1 MPELEPA
8 TLASSRRPSPDWI
21 ILVIACMAQFM
32 VVLDVSIVNVA
43 LPSMQ
48 RSLHFTISNAQWV
61 VNAYILTFG
70 GFLLLGGRAADIF
83 GRRRVY
89 LTGIAIFTLASIGA
103 GFASSGTQMIAI
115 RALQGVGGA
124 ILSPATLTIIVTT
137 FQGPRL
143 PKAIGA
149 WSAVAGAGGAVGGLL
164 GGILTGYASWR
175 WVFFINVPF
184 GIIASVL
191 AVLFLQEMRNR
202 DAVVKLDITGAIL
215 VTGSLASLIYGV
227 VNTTL
232 HGWGSS
238 STLSWFFVGAAA
250 MIGFLFWE
258 LKVASHP
265 LVPFRIFKSRTLS
278 TANIVMFL
286 VGGAFFA
293 MWYFLTF
300 YFQNILGYDPVRTGF
315 AFLPMAL
322 AIIAGAQLS
331 SRILT
336 KTGVKP
342 LLLVGTSLA
351 TLGFLW
357 ISLIKTNSSYWG
369 DLFVPSIITAFAIGL
384 LFAPLATAAT
394 STVDRSESGLASGVL
409 NAARTVGGAIALAVL
424 ATAATSKSATFLHP
438 LSPAALVGGYQRA
451 FQISGLITFVG
462 LLVSFA
468 LPRLTGRQQKLKPE
482 IPASESAI

>member
-1 MPELEPA
+1 MSEIEPETLE
-8 TLASSRRPSPDWI
+8 TSHRRAPDWI
-21 ILVIACMAQFM
+21 ILLIACMAQFM

-89 LTGIAIFTLASIGA
+89 LTGLAIFTLASIGA

-191 AVLFLQEMRNR
+191 AMLFLQEMRNR
-202 DAVVKLDITGAIL
+202 NAVVKLDITGAVLI
-215 VTGSLASLIYGV
+215 TGSLASLIFGV
-227 VNTTL
+227 VNTTI

-238 STLSWFFVGAAA
+238 STLTWFFVGAIA

-265 LVPFRIFKSRTLS
+265 LVPFRIFRSRTLS

-300 YFQNILGYDPVRTGF
+300 YFQNILDYDPVRTGF

-357 ISLIKTNSSYWG
+357 ISLIKVNSSYWG
-369 DLFVPSIITAFAIGL
+369 DLFVPTAITAFAIGL

-424 ATAATSKSATFLHP
+424 ATAATSKSAAFLHP
-438 LSPAALVGGYQRA
+438 LSPSALVGGYQRA
-451 FQISGLITFVG
+451 FQISGLITLVG
-462 LLVSFA
+462 LFVSFA
-468 LPRLTGRQQKLKPE
+468 LPRLTGRQQKPVPE
-482 IPASESAI
+482 VPTPESAI